1 MAILDVDM
9 RSEDDAKLR
18 TGRQSQSD
26 RCSNLNTSRQTVN
39 THNSILDMSRD
50 EEEDEEVKS
59 VLFESLTVVSMDS
72 SDDENASKG
81 SSSTKDSKKFS
92 LHRFLGEGF
101 MDGLC
106 TPDFVPGGPCVVPT
120 DCTQR
125 FNCTRPRRNSR
136 RSRRNQCDDRVNLSS
151 DILDLL
157 GCSAD
162 PGSFEREEIWHRK
175 LDLSKPTRANLKNRM
190 RHIRELRNSAHR
202 SHTSSRH
209 GVTLSNSRKSG
220 YGYPSVLKR
229 SATFN
234 EHDPLAKHF
243 GKGMQPIV
251 PDYDGY
257 DSDPE
262 VLSSQYTPRP
272 RESVP
277 VPSIQTRPSMDEDMY
292 IQDLVQQT
300 MNSTWTFTWHPNPH
314 NVKEFG
320 LESVRPICINIWIE
334 RGTALPNG
342 HVAEPTIMW
351 RDAYQPFL
359 TGKSELNKSTQ
370 KPWTMRLLST
380 CRIAASGSLDR
391 SIYPLAR
398 SQNCFVLKT
407 SSGNH
412 EFLFESTSSNDM
424 RKVCQQWKLT
434 VARFA
439 SLAVMEDIASIERE
453 FFHPSFN
460 NQMLTIDSSSD
471 EGY

>member
-1 MAILDVDM
+1 MAILDVDF
-9 RSEDDAKLR
+9 RSDEDAKLR
-18 TGRQSQSD
+18 TGRPSKADQ
-26 RCSNLNTSRQTVN
+26 CSNLNTSRQTVN

-59 VLFESLTVVSMDS
+59 VLFESLTVVSMDT
-72 SDDENASKG
+72 SDDETASKG
-81 SSSTKDSKKFS
+81 SSSTRSSKKFS
-92 LHRFLGEGF
+92 LHSFLGDKF

-106 TPDFVPGGPCVVPT
+106 TPEFVPGGPCVVVPT

-125 FNCTRPRRNSR
+125 MNCTRTRKQSRKSR
-136 RSRRNQCDDRVNLSS
+136 RAQCDDRVMLST

-157 GCSAD
+157 GCAAD
-162 PGSFEREEIWHRK
+162 PGTFEREEIWHRK
-175 LDLSKPTRANLKNRM
+175 LDLSKPARANLKNRM
-190 RHIRELRNSAHR
+190 RRIRELRNSSHR
-202 SHTSSRH
+202 SRPSSRH
-209 GVTLSNSRKSG
+209 GVTLSQGSS

-229 SATFN
+229 SATSDQ
-234 EHDPLAKHF
+234 HDPLSKF
-243 GKGMQPIV
+243 IGKGMDPIV

-262 VLSSQYTPRP
+262 VLSSQYTPRS
-272 RESVP
+272 RQSVP
-277 VPSIQTRPSMDEDMY
+277 VDNLYVKPSMDEDMY

-300 MNSTWTFTWHPNPH
+300 MNSTWTFTWHPNAH

-320 LESVRPICINIWIE
+320 LESSQPICINIWIE

-342 HVAEPTIMW
+342 HVTEPTIMW
-351 RDAYQPFL
+351 RDAYQPLL
-359 TGKSELNKSTQ
+359 TGKRQLNKSTQ

-380 CRIAASGSLDR
+380 CRIAVAGSLDR
-391 SIYPLAR
+391 STYPLAR

-412 EFLFESTSSNDM
+412 EFLFEATSSNDM

-460 NQMLTIDSSSD
+460 NQMMTMDNSSD